1 MVMINGIWAIMT
13 IMILFIPRIRLLTQ
27 QSSPQLAGLLA
38 SPSPP
43 HENPSLATN
52 GGPLAMGFF
61 ASSGILN
68 RRGFF
73 SAPVSAAPSGIPVA
87 STANVVISNAP
98 QGQFVSMN
106 GTYVKKVN
114 PERCAGIQDFGAS
127 LFVYS
132 GAVFSSNLGENT
144 GNILIGP
151 ETSLIDDFDGGS
163 PDQIGT
169 PYNNWR
175 LIELSYNSENASWD
189 VLTEIL
195 NSSSDPTTIPTSGWS
210 PSITITA
217 A

>member
-1 MVMINGIWAIMT
+1 
-13 IMILFIPRIRLLTQ
+13 
-27 QSSPQLAGLLA
+27 
-38 SPSPP
+38 
-43 HENPSLATN
+43 
-52 GGPLAMGFF
+52 MGFF

-195 NSSSDPTTIPTSGWS
+195 NSSSDPTTIPTTGWS